1 MYVSFNSVLF
11 LPLSFHTPQHPENY
25 LSLAISFCPSL
36 PSKIS
41 LLPPFHSLSCF
52 LPFQPFSIHIP
63 VSLTNNQVNRHDPL
77 VTTQRYLL
85 YYCREQQWQWQ
96 QKADRRS
103 RSRKHKQGSSI
114 SRKGVERKHFK
125 RIEKNNLPGCTLRHC
140 RQSAL
145 VPFTPIFPH
154 SGVSF
159 RRKFDFENLRFS
171 FAKERPL

>member
-25 LSLAISFCPSL
+25 LSLAISFCPSF

-41 LLPPFHSLSCF
+41 LLPPSHSLSCF

-85 YYCREQQWQWQ
+85 YYCREEQWQWQ

-103 RSRKHKQGSSI
+103 RSRKHKQGSS
-114 SRKGVERKHFK
+114 RKVEKEQKESTLKEQK
-125 RIEKNNLPGCTLRHC
+125 RTMCPDAPCDIADRVPQFHLPPFSPTQVSVSEESLTLR
-140 RQSAL
+140 
-145 VPFTPIFPH
+145 I
-154 SGVSF
+154 
-159 RRKFDFENLRFS
+159 
-171 FAKERPL
+171 